1 MKQNLPVT
9 QNEQPFPKGKYVVSK
24 TDLKGAITYA
34 NDTFVNLSGF
44 TRDELIG
51 VNHNLVRHP
60 DMPPAAFQDLWD
72 TLKQGRPWRGIVK
85 NRCKNGDFYWVDALV
100 VPIRKNGQTI
110 GYMSV
115 RTEPTRQQISDAEG
129 LYRQLQQG
137 KASLPQASLWSRISL
152 RSKFNAM
159 VSYLIL
165 AHLIGGVLHQ
175 FGGSLGLSQAVVS
188 SLLQVLGVSSIGVGV
203 GLMLLQGKV
212 FTIIERIIARLDNI
226 AQGDLTDAIPL
237 HRRDELGKVNDA
249 LISMQ
254 THLKSMM
261 AEIDEAAKTVES
273 AASGLA
279 VGMEQTHSTTEM
291 QADSVNRIAA
301 AVEEINASIGQVADD
316 SQATAAAVD
325 ESRRLLDQAV
335 GSMQQSRQA
344 TQEVVSTVS
353 GAGETMAE
361 LFKSIF
367 AIGAVTRTIEEV
379 ADQTNLLALNAAI
392 EAARAGE
399 SGRGFAVVA
408 DEVRKLAER
417 ASLQTKEITAT
428 VGEIQRVTQIAV
440 SGMENAGQQVA
451 RTDVSMT
458 SAEDG
463 LGLVDKHSSEVANMS
478 RHIADATR
486 EQSQAGRDILA
497 QIEGIVAGIEQT
509 VGTVRM
515 AADNTREMSETAAR
529 LSQLVSYFRYIR

>member
-1 MKQNLPVT
+1 MKQNLPIT

-34 NDTFVNLSGF
+34 NDIFVELSGF

-51 VNHNLVRHP
+51 FNHNLVRHP
-60 DMPPAAFQDLWD
+60 DMPPAAFKDLWD
-72 TLKQGRPWRGIVK
+72 TVKQGRPWRGVVK

-100 VPIRKNGQTI
+100 VPVRKNNETI

-115 RTEPTRQQISDAEG
+115 RTEPTRQQISEAEG

-137 KASLPQASLWSRISL
+137 QASLPQASLWSRISL
-152 RSKFNAM
+152 RSKFNAA
-159 VSYLIL
+159 VAYLIL
-165 AHLIGGVLHQ
+165 AHLIGGLVHQ
-175 FGGSLGLSQAVVS
+175 FGAALGLSPAAVS

-212 FTIIERIIARLDNI
+212 FTIIERIIDRLDHI
-226 AQGDLTDAIPL
+226 AQGDLTDTIPL

-261 AEIDEAAKTVES
+261 AEINEAAKSVEAS
-273 AASGLA
+273 ASGLA
-279 VGMEQTHSTTEM
+279 VGMDQTHTTTEV
-291 QADSVNRIAA
+291 QADAVSRIAA

-344 TQEVVSTVS
+344 TQEVVNTVN
-353 GAGETMAE
+353 GAGNTMAE

-417 ASLQTKEITAT
+417 ASLQTKEITST
-428 VGEIQRVTQIAV
+428 VGEIQRITQIAV

-451 RTDVSMT
+451 KTDSSMT
-458 SAEDG
+458 AAEDG
-463 LGLVDKHSSEVANMS
+463 LGQVDHHSGQVAEMS

-486 EQSQAGRDILA
+486 EQSQAGRDILV

-529 LSQLVSYFRYIR
+529 LSKLVSYFRYIK